1 MRSPRILLFSAL
13 LQGGALL
20 GPVRPAWAQGGQGAL
35 EALPP
40 AGYGTLTQD
49 NLSLRIRNSEIEVR
63 FLPLDERVLRLLAG
77 DSYASLRSLVHS
89 KRASIDSI
97 ANQAGVSRPGLA
109 LVTFFGLQS
118 NARFDPQ
125 TLTLVIRNRV
135 FRPLGIV
142 PFTPRFSSQQLNVR
156 DQVSGVYL
164 FQEDIPV
171 TDSFTMSYNG
181 LVSDDWQ
188 TKQRILDRERASV
201 AAKSRVARP
210 DTTPPGSGER

>member
-1 MRSPRILLFSAL
+1 MRSPRIVLFSTLLRAAL
-13 LQGGALL
+13 VL
-20 GPVRPAWAQGGQGAL
+20 GPGQAAVAQGGYAAA

-40 AGYGTLTQD
+40 AGYGSLTQD
-49 NLSLRIRNSEIEVR
+49 DLSLRVRNSEIDVR

-77 DSYASLRSLVHS
+77 DSYESLRSLVHS
-89 KRASIDSI
+89 KRGSIDSI
-97 ANQAGVSRPGLA
+97 ATVSGVGRPGLA

-125 TLTLVIRNRV
+125 TLTLIIRNRV

-156 DQVSGVYL
+156 EQVSAVYL

-171 TDSFTMSYNG
+171 TDSFTLNYNG

-188 TKQRILDRERASV
+188 TKQRMLDRERARV
-201 AAKSRVARP
+201 AARSRVARP
-210 DTTPPGSGER
+210 DTASARGEQ